1 MKEGVKTAANALK
14 QKKLMTK
21 IELHIKRLLYVE
33 YSPKYI
39 RLKGDL
45 HTFREH
51 LYTLQMDLNEKE
63 KECNWTTKSLAL
75 CKKSQEKLEKRK
87 IDEGWKL
94 FHAAKRLEVYHG
106 KESRSA
112 IVSKLRVESNNLSD
126 HRRDSILNIIGVK
139 DRDNKSDISPEQ
151 LEQALRI
158 RDEYYHTLY
167 YTNKLTRNQFN
178 WLFVILI
185 MLITLILIY
194 IAICNFSG
202 DEEMTLMNFRN
213 LTGVILFGLLGATTS
228 SIFHFRNSQSSAR
241 IPEML
246 SNTSIIMS
254 RLFVGAGFSIFV
266 FVLLNSKLATS
277 IDILSF
283 KLDTCYEFF
292 TISFVS
298 GFSERLAL
306 KSIQKIIGDKK

>member
-1 MKEGVKTAANALK
+1 
-14 QKKLMTK
+14 MT
-21 IELHIKRLLYVE
+21 
-33 YSPKYI
+33 
-39 RLKGDL
+39 
-45 HTFREH
+45 
-51 LYTLQMDLNEKE
+51 
-63 KECNWTTKSLAL
+63 
-75 CKKSQEKLEKRK
+75 
-87 IDEGWKL
+87 
-94 FHAAKRLEVYHG
+94 
-106 KESRSA
+106 
-112 IVSKLRVESNNLSD
+112 
-126 HRRDSILNIIGVK
+126 
-139 DRDNKSDISPEQ
+139 DISPEQ

-178 WLFVILI
+178 WLFVILVV
-185 MLITLILIY
+185 LIILILIY

-277 IDILSF
+277 IDIFSF